1 MGTWVG
7 RQTPAGHRKRGT
19 ISVSQQIR
27 YWGRQPFGGLCS
39 AFLSCQ
45 LRAFC
50 TEGPWLGLT
59 TSSPPLPTVSFTS
72 LSLMLAK
79 SPPPFYKKRVG

>member
-7 RQTPAGHRKRGT
+7 RQTPARHRKGGT
-19 ISVSQQIR
+19 TSVSQQIR
-27 YWGRQPFGGLCS
+27 FWGRQPFGGLCS
-39 AFLSCQ
+39 ALLSCQ

-50 TEGPWLGLT
+50 TEAPGWFSPQ
-59 TSSPPLPTVSFTS
+59 SPPPLPTVSFTS